1 MEDYGLSELTNS
13 SKEFSLYS
21 KKFNSTQAIV
31 EFSKAKKDSAYA
43 VPANNHYDS
52 DDDSEYDRIQKVLE
66 QNKRR
71 QRRRNTTFEGIQV
84 SLDKQKRKE
93 KNLGWQDRL
102 VHEVDFTVNMALPIK
117 HRLSI
122 EEERRPY
129 KPYNP
134 FKLK

>member
-43 VPANNHYDS
+43 VPAHNHYDS

-102 VHEVDFTVNMALPIK
+102 VK
-117 HRLSI
+117 
-122 EEERRPY
+122 
-129 KPYNP
+129 
-134 FKLK
+134 